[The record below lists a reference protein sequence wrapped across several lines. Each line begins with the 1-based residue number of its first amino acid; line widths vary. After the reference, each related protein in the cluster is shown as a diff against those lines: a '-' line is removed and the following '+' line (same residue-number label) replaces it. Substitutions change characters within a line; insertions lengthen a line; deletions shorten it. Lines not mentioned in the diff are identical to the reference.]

1 MAREPDR
8 PVWKGQR
15 PWFEIWFAVL
25 LDAGRRRALW
35 IRQTFFVPR
44 QGDGR
49 ATIWGAWFDAD
60 AERPARAAKRYTP
73 LDNAKIGA
81 GEELIRIDDSWMTRA
96 AAAGSVEG
104 LAWDVAWTGGREAH
118 PDLPAWLPA
127 PTHAAPIAYDAE
139 ASGRVIV
146 DGQEISVR
154 GRASAMHLWGKRRVP
169 TLHWIWTP
177 WIGGSLE
184 VSAVSLRDRFALGLA
199 TLRLD
204 APIGAEAAA
213 AAEDANE
220 AAAGNEAAAAA
231 AGNEAAA
238 AAEDKAAAAEERP
251 HPAAAGPSSLRGRP
265 ATAAHPNCLVTAT
278 IAGPRRLVHAR
289 AWAEP
294 AQTVGYVYRDTD
306 GRDLMVAQSD
316 IGSAHLEV
324 YTRAAPGAAWHA
336 VDERRAPGGAA
347 VEIHQHAALPEVE
360 YIPWDATTIGT
371 PDRRIEEPLRPDV
384 VEWPE
389 LGAVVA
395 LGLTYGDHVRETGQK
410 LDPGAPPTSFTKHAR
425 AFAPGDSRVRVPD
438 GDEVLAALDAVEPG
452 LATALRERL
461 PVVPAVMD
469 YEGELALV
477 ALDAIDEERL
487 AAGVAQPL
495 GLAAANDLTARF
507 CQVLG
512 ETGQANEQPLAF
524 WTCAKSFP
532 GFLPVARRVWAP
544 HGGLAKL
551 PDLTLQT
558 RVNGEVR
565 QSASTKLLVYDLAAM
580 VRAARAHLG
589 RPLARGDVI
598 LTGTPAG
605 VGLRLSP
612 LKRRVA
618 ARVKDRFRKAE
629 LLVSAFATS
638 TALLRPGDVIEVDA
652 GPAGRVRTRL
662 TL

>member
-1 MAREPDR
+1 
-8 PVWKGQR
+8 
-15 PWFEIWFAVL
+15 
-25 LDAGRRRALW
+25 
-35 IRQTFFVPR
+35 
-44 QGDGR
+44 
-49 ATIWGAWFDAD
+49 
-60 AERPARAAKRYTP
+60 
-73 LDNAKIGA
+73 
-81 GEELIRIDDSWMTRA
+81 MTRG

-104 LAWDVAWTGGREAH
+104 LAWEATWSGGRDAH
-118 PDLPAWLPA
+118 ADVPAWIPA
-127 PTHAAPIAYDAE
+127 PTHAVPIAYDAD
-139 ASGRVIV
+139 ATARVVV
-146 DGQEISVR
+146 DGAPVELR
-154 GRASAMHLWGKRRVP
+154 GRACAMHLWGKRRVP
-169 TLHWIWTP
+169 TLQWIWSP
-177 WIGGSLE
+177 WIGDGSLE
-184 VSAVSLRDRFALGLA
+184 VQAVSLRDTFALGLA

-204 APIGAEAAA
+204 GPDAA
-213 AAEDANE
+213 
-220 AAAGNEAAAAA
+220 
-231 AGNEAAA
+231 
-238 AAEDKAAAAEERP
+238 
-251 HPAAAGPSSLRGRP
+251 PAANSSVALSLRPSSLRGRP

-278 IAGPRRLVHAR
+278 LAGPRRLVHAR

-324 YTRAAPGAAWHA
+324 YTRKAPGAPWHS
-336 VDERRAPGGAA
+336 VDERRTAGGTA
-347 VEIHQHAALPEVE
+347 VEIHQHAALPDVE
-360 YIPWDATTIGT
+360 YIPWDATGITRSGVGR
-371 PDRRIEEPLRPDV
+371 PLEEPLRADLI
-384 VEWPE
+384 EWPT
-389 LGAVVA
+389 LGSVVA
-395 LGLTYGDHVRETGQK
+395 LGLTYGDHARETGRK
-410 LDPGAPPTSFTKHAR
+410 VSRGEPPTSFTKRAP
-425 AFAPGDSRVRVPD
+425 AFAPGDGGVRVPD
-438 GDEVLAALDAVEPG
+438 GPEVLAALDHVEPG
-452 LATALRERL
+452 LAVVLRERI

-469 YEGELALV
+469 YEGELAIV
-477 ALDAIDEERL
+477 ALDAIDEQQL

-512 ETGQANEQPLAF
+512 ETLDQPLPY

-544 HGGLAKL
+544 PGGLARM
-551 PDLTLQT
+551 PELTLQT

-565 QSASTKLLVYDLAAM
+565 QSASTKLLIYDLPAI
-580 VRAARAHLG
+580 VSAARAHLG

-618 ARVKDRFRKAE
+618 ALVKDRFRKAE
-629 LLVSAFATS
+629 LLVSSYATS